1 MEMPTIMD
9 IGNYQFK
16 NYRILTNNEQKI
28 ALVFRN
34 KNREWMINK
43 DIIKIEQHK
52 KWIKTLEHNFS
63 KLYYLVFKDN
73 IPFMSIYFHD
83 LDYIK
88 KESCWGYFLGE
99 ESYSSEV
106 LKIQKIIIDIGFS
119 KLNLDKL
126 ICINAINNHVIK
138 IHKFFGFIED
148 KVVKINGRE
157 FLIMYLLKN
166 KS

>member
-63 KLYYLVFKDN
+63 ILYYLVFKDN
-73 IPFMSIYFHD
+73 IPFMTIYFHD
-83 LDYIK
+83 IDLIK
-88 KESCWGYFLGE
+88 KEAYWGYSLGRE
-99 ESYSSEV
+99 NYKSEV
-106 LKIQKIIIDIGFS
+106 LKIQKIVIDIAFS

-126 ICINAINNHVIK
+126 ICINDIDNHVIK
-138 IHKFFGFIED
+138 IHKFFGFMED
-148 KVVKINGRE
+148 KVVKINGKE
-157 FLIMYLLKN
+157 FLRMYLLKN